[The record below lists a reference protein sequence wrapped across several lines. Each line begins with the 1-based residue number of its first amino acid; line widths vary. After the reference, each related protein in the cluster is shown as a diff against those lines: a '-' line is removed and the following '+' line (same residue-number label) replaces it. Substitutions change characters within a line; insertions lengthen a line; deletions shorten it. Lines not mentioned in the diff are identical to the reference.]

1 MSPHPGLGAWRKQ
14 RGVASEVTLSEWAP
28 GAGVKPEREDR
39 ACHRGVAV
47 RNLILFA
54 IDLERTCAMLSHP
67 TATHTWSNGPP
78 TTCTLEM
85 LHLPWKYE
93 WGAKEEAV

>member
-1 MSPHPGLGAWRKQ
+1 MSLHPGLGAWRKQ

-54 IDLERTCAMLSHP
+54 IDLERACAMLSHP
-67 TATHTWSNGPP
+67 HCHTHMVKWP
-78 TTCTLEM
+78 THN
-85 LHLPWKYE
+85 LHTGNAASAME
-93 WGAKEEAV
+93 I